1 MRPVPVTPVILPLL
15 CILPAARAAQGAN
28 HDAEVARQAEALR
41 PKLVEMRRDFHMH
54 PELSNRE
61 ERTARV
67 IAERLQALG
76 FTDVKTGV
84 ARHGV
89 VALLKGGKPGPV
101 IALRADMDAL
111 PVEETIDVPYKSR
124 NPGVKHACGHDVHM
138 TVQLGVA
145 GILMKMREQLPGT
158 VKFIFQ
164 PAEEGAPKGEKA
176 GARQMVAEGAMDNPR
191 PAAIFGLH
199 TTPALQAGQ
208 LGFASGPMLS
218 SADRFLV
225 RIKGKK
231 AHAAWPH
238 LGIDPVVVAS
248 EAVLALQTIRSR
260 RIDPQDPIVLTIGK
274 IEGGNRENII
284 ADEVRLLGT
293 VRTLNED
300 TRSRIEKLMHEIL
313 GGITSAHGASY
324 EMDYE
329 RQYSVTANPEGLA
342 SLTRATMERIVGR
355 ENVIVTKPV
364 SGAEDFSEFQKV
376 APGFFYWLG
385 VANTQRGIN
394 EPLHTA
400 GYDIDEESLVVGVKA
415 MAAIVLD
422 ALDRGN

>member
-1 MRPVPVTPVILPLL
+1 MRFVLLPAAVLPLL
-15 CILPAARAAQGAN
+15 PFMLSADAAR
-28 HDAEVARQAEALR
+28 DADIARRAEALR

-67 IAERLQALG
+67 IAERLRALG
-76 FTDVKTGV
+76 FDDVKTGV

-89 VALLKGGKPGPV
+89 VALLKGAKPGPV

-111 PVEETIDVPYKSR
+111 PVIETLDVPYKSR

-138 TVQLGVA
+138 AVQLGVA
-145 GILMKMREQLPGT
+145 ELLIQMRDRIPGT

-164 PAEEGAPKGEKA
+164 PAEEGAPKGEPA
-176 GARQMVAEGAMDNPR
+176 GARQMVAEGALDNPR

-199 TTPALQAGQ
+199 TNPSLQAGQ
-208 LGFASGPMLS
+208 IGYVSGPMLS
-218 SADRFLV
+218 SADRFWV

-248 EAVLALQTIRSR
+248 EAVLALQSIRSR

-274 IEGGNRENII
+274 IEGGDRENII

-293 VRTLNED
+293 IRTLNED
-300 TRSRIEKLMHEIL
+300 TRSRIHKLMDEIL
-313 GGITSAHGASY
+313 AGVTSAHGAAY
-324 EMDYE
+324 DLEIE
-329 RQYSVTANPEGLA
+329 RQYSVTTNPEPLA
-342 SLTRATMERIVGR
+342 SATLSTIERIAGKQ
-355 ENVIVTKPV
+355 NVVTTKPV

-376 APGFFYWLG
+376 IPGFFYWLG
-385 VANTQRGIN
+385 VANSQRGITAA
-394 EPLHTA
+394 LHTA
-400 GYDIDEESLVVGVKA
+400 DYDVDEASLVTGVKV
-415 MAAIVLD
+415 MTAIALD
-422 ALDRGN
+422 ALERQP

>member
-1 MRPVPVTPVILPLL
+1 MRTNPPKAAVFLL
-15 CILPAARAAQGAN
+15 APTLLFADAAL
-28 HDAEVARQAEALR
+28 DAEIARQAEALR

-67 IAERLQALG
+67 IAGRLRALG
-76 FTDVKTGV
+76 FDDVKTGV
-84 ARHGV
+84 ARNGI

-111 PVEETIDVPYKSR
+111 PVEETLNVPYKSQ
-124 NPGVKHACGHDVHM
+124 NTGVKHACGHDVHM

-145 GILMKMREQLPGT
+145 EILIKMRDRLPGT

-164 PAEEGAPKGEKA
+164 PAEEGAPKGELA
-176 GARQMVAEGAMDNPR
+176 GAKQMVTEGALESPR
-191 PAAIFGLH
+191 PSAIFGLH
-199 TTPALQAGQ
+199 TDPSLQAGQ
-208 LGFASGPMLS
+208 LGFVSGPMLS
-218 SADRFLV
+218 SADRFTV
-225 RIKGKK
+225 RIIGKK

-260 RIDPQDPIVLTIGK
+260 RVDPQDPIVLTIGK

-300 TRSRIEKLMHEIL
+300 TRSRIEKLVREIL

-324 EMDYE
+324 EIDYE
-329 RQYSVTANPEGLA
+329 RQYSVTTNPEPLA
-342 SLTRATMERIVGR
+342 SLARPTLERIAGKA
-355 ENVIVTKPV
+355 NVIVTKPV

-376 APGFFYWLG
+376 IPGFFYWLG
-385 VANTQRGIN
+385 VANTQRGITAA
-394 EPLHTA
+394 LHTA
-400 GYDIDEESLVVGVKA
+400 DYDVDEESLVVGVKA
-415 MAAIVLD
+415 MTAIVLD
-422 ALDRGN
+422 ALGRGN